1 MASEASFW
9 VGKDERGGTS
19 SASSGAELEPAPH
32 WRLEAIAEV
41 ERPRSLSISSD
52 RRRLLFVQDRDTSD
66 VWLLGL
72 DDREPL
78 RVTTGRQP
86 MPFWED
92 ASPQLSPDGST
103 VAYVDEGRLVLVAAA
118 GGPPAPLAEVAD
130 VAWGGPKWISDE
142 ALVVPVED
150 GEYTCLAVV
159 SRSDPTPRP
168 VARDHRDVDPLG
180 DETEAAVAPDGTRI
194 AYTFTPRADLNR
206 SEVRVVDVASG
217 AVRAL
222 TGTPLMHDRE
232 PTWSPD
238 STRIA
243 YASER
248 SGWYELHLVDA
259 DGSGDRQLT
268 ADGAD
273 FSELD
278 WHPDGTR
285 LVACRGRRGR
295 FDLVVVDAE
304 AGAVAQIAPGGCWG
318 LPAWTADGGI
328 AAMYEDAETAP
339 QLRRVDPSGAEAH
352 TVIHAP
358 TPLAV
363 RAAPHVVPEEVSYES
378 FDGLEIP
385 AFLFRP
391 RDASAERPVPAIVN
405 PHGGPTSFYG
415 DEWDGHVQY
424 FVDLGYAW
432 LAPNFRGSTGYGRQY
447 ERANHGVW
455 GVADTKDCL
464 AAADFLRSL
473 DWIDGER
480 LGIFG
485 ASYGSY
491 LALLS
496 VTDDPE
502 HRFRCAVSKYGDC
515 NIESSWE
522 QGDRAGVLDL
532 ERMMGDPN
540 AASDAYRAGSPV
552 HRLENVRVPILVAH
566 GERDLR
572 VNPKQSEELV
582 AGLRRL
588 GKTYEYV
595 TYPTEAHG
603 FLRAG
608 PQVDFYRRLER
619 FLDACLR

>member
-1 MASEASFW
+1 VAAEASFW
-9 VGKDERGGTS
+9 VGTEECGGEP
-19 SASSGAELEPAPH
+19 APAGALEPAPH

-52 RRRLLFVQDRDTSD
+52 GRRLLFVQDRDTSD
-66 VWLLGL
+66 VWLLDL
-72 DDREPL
+72 DERVPL
-78 RVTTGRQP
+78 RVTTGRGP
-86 MPFWED
+86 MPYWED
-92 ASPQLSPDGST
+92 ASPQLSPDGTT
-103 VAYVDEGRLVLVAAA
+103 VAYVDEGRLLLVAAA
-118 GGPPAPLAEVAD
+118 GGPPASLAEVAD
-130 VAWGGPKWISDE
+130 VAWGGPRWISDD

-150 GEYTCLAVV
+150 GEYTRLAVV
-159 SRSDPTPRP
+159 SWSDPAPRLL
-168 VARDHRDVDPLG
+168 VREHGSLDALG
-180 DETEAAVAPDGTRI
+180 DETEAAVSPDGTRV
-194 AYTFTPRADLNR
+194 AYAFTPRADLNR
-206 SEVRVVDVASG
+206 SEIRVAEMETGVA
-217 AVRAL
+217 RAL
-222 TGTPLMHDRE
+222 TGTPRMHDRE

-248 SGWYELHLVDA
+248 SGWYELHLVGA
-259 DGSGDRQLT
+259 DGAGDRQLT
-268 ADGAD
+268 SDDAD

-295 FDLVVVDAE
+295 FDLVLVDAE
-304 AGAVAQIAPGGCWG
+304 SGAVEQVARGGCWG
-318 LPAWTADGGI
+318 LPLWTADGDI
-328 AAMYEDAETAP
+328 AAMYEDAATAP
-339 QLRRVDPSGAEAH
+339 QLRLVDPSGAREPA
-352 TVIHAP
+352 VVHAP

-363 RAAPHVVPEEVSYES
+363 RAAPHVVPEEVSYRS

-391 RDASAERPVPAIVN
+391 RDASLERPVPAMVN

-432 LAPNFRGSTGYGRQY
+432 LAPNFRGSTGYGREY

-464 AAADFLRSL
+464 AAAGYLRSL
-473 DWIDGER
+473 DWVDGER

-496 VTDDPE
+496 ITDDPE

-515 NIESSWE
+515 NIETSWE

-532 ERMMGDPN
+532 ERMMGGPD
-540 AASDAYRAGSPV
+540 AAPDAYRAGSPV
-552 HRLENVRVPILVAH
+552 HRLENVHVPILVAH
-566 GERDLR
+566 GERDIR

-582 AGLRRL
+582 VELRRL

-608 PQVDFYRRLER
+608 PQIDFYRRLER
-619 FLDACLR
+619 FLASCLR